1 MPVGHNRDYRRARRL
16 LEAICAESASAE
28 ATFATI
34 HQLLDD
40 RLLAAV
46 RLLADAS
53 AEYARAVA
61 VLRRVS
67 RAPDVSAAR
76 SAARRYLVEIGRRP

>member
-1 MPVGHNRDYRRARRL
+1 M
-16 LEAICAESASAE
+16 
-28 ATFATI
+28 T
-34 HQLLDD
+34 
-40 RLLAAV
+40 LLAAV

-76 SAARRYLVEIGRRP
+76 SAARRYLVEIGRRQ